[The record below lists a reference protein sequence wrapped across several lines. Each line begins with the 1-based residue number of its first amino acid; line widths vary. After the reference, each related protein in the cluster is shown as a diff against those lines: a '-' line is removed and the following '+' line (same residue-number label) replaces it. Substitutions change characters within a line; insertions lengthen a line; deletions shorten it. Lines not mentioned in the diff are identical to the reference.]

1 MGELSLEMSEV
12 IKEGRHMLKDCKYI
26 RITQMLRGIEEMMV
40 EMTKI
45 LRYELRI
52 VRTMCHIIFLSTL
65 QISFQNLCR
74 YGLIQG

>member
-26 RITQMLRGIEEMMV
+26 CITQIMLRGIEEMMV

-52 VRTMCHIIFLSTL
+52 ARTM
-65 QISFQNLCR
+65 
-74 YGLIQG
+74 